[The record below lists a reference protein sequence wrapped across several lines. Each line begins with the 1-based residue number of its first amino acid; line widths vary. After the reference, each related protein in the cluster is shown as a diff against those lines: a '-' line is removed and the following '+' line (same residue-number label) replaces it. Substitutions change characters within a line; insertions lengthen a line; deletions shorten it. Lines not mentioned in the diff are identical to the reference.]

1 MYNPEDSVQVDIF
14 GLSLTPYK
22 NGGGLAVIL
31 KEVAGTR
38 RLPIIIG
45 QYEAQAIALELEGN
59 KQPRPLTHDLMR
71 DMIKKFGYT
80 VNYITITELRESTFF
95 AKIKIDGLP
104 DDEEIDARP
113 SDAIAIALKFSAPIY
128 VASWIMDEVSFIP
141 ENDDQIAP
149 KDDADDFMDGE
160 EDDEFEEGES
170 KPEKEIQK
178 NLSAK
183 DRKIIQL
190 KSELEEA
197 VTKEDY
203 EKAARL
209 RDAIAKLEI
218 SQN

>member
-1 MYNPEDSVQVDIF
+1 MFNSEDVVQVDIF

-71 DMIKKFGYT
+71 DIIKKFGFA

-95 AKIKIDGLP
+95 AKIKIEGLP

-149 KDDADDFMDGE
+149 KDEADEYSE
-160 EDDEFEEGES
+160 EDDDDFDNIEE
-170 KPEKEIQK
+170 KPEKEISK
-178 NLSAK
+178 SLSAK
-183 DRKIIQL
+183 ERKIIQL

-209 RDAIAKLEI
+209 RDAIAKLDI

>member
-1 MYNPEDSVQVDIF
+1 MYNSDDAVQVDIF

-71 DMIKKFGYT
+71 DIIKKFGFA
-80 VNYITITELRESTFF
+80 VNSIIINELRESTFF
-95 AKIKIDGLP
+95 AKIKIEGMDE
-104 DDEEIDARP
+104 EEIDARP

-149 KDDADDFMDGE
+149 KDELDDFTDE
-160 EDDEFEEGES
+160 ESESEYDDDDA
-170 KPEKEIQK
+170 KPEKEISK
-178 NLSAK
+178 NLSSK
-183 DRKIIQL
+183 ERKIIQL

-209 RDAIAKLEI
+209 RDAIAKLDI